1 MSSVR
6 GIVNIQFPL
15 LFIVLKQLLVLVSY
29 ANTVWIL
36 LSDFLRHN
44 VFPFLLFFK
53 ILGFFLT
60 QLDLHYKF
68 ELTILRE
75 NSLNILSAFYGFLCR
90 NV

>member
-36 LSDFLRHN
+36 LSDFLRYN
-44 VFPFLLFFK
+44 IFPFLLFF
-53 ILGFFLT
+53 LNFGFFSNPVGPAL
-60 QLDLHYKF
+60 
-68 ELTILRE
+68 
-75 NSLNILSAFYGFLCR
+75 
-90 NV
+90 